1 MYKKISFVVATT
13 LFANFA
19 SANQTYELGQID
31 VLGAKDSKF
40 KSNVV
45 YSEDMVLEEKNTV
58 QEALNTVSGLNAYGY
73 GTRGE
78 KAISIRGFS
87 ARHSPVF
94 IDGIPVNVPSEGYI
108 DFSNFNTFELKLL
121 DTG

>member
-31 VLGAKDSKF
+31 VLGAKDTKF

-58 QEALNTVSGLNAYGY
+58 LDALNSVSG
-73 GTRGE
+73 
-78 KAISIRGFS
+78 I
-87 ARHSPVF
+87 
-94 IDGIPVNVPSEGYI
+94 NVKIVVEEM
-108 DFSNFNTFELKLL
+108 NKQ
-121 DTG
+121 

>member
-31 VLGAKDSKF
+31 VLSEKDTKF

-58 QEALNTVSGLNAYGY
+58 LDALNSVSGINVKNSGY
-73 GTRGE
+73 TLE
-78 KAISIRGFS
+78 IIFK
-87 ARHSPVF
+87 
-94 IDGIPVNVPSEGYI
+94 
-108 DFSNFNTFELKLL
+108 K
-121 DTG
+121 

>member
-31 VLGAKDSKF
+31 VLGAKDTKF

-45 YSEDMVLEEKNTV
+45 YSEDMV
-58 QEALNTVSGLNAYGY
+58 
-73 GTRGE
+73 
-78 KAISIRGFS
+78 I
-87 ARHSPVF
+87 
-94 IDGIPVNVPSEGYI
+94 
-108 DFSNFNTFELKLL
+108 
-121 DTG
+121 